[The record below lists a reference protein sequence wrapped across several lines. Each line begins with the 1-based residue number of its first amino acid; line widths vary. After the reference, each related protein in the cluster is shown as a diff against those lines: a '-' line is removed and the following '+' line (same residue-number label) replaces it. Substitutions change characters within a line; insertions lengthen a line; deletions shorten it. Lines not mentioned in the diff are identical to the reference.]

1 FGRVQMALGKL
12 NAVLQEDLQ
21 GLRVVRA
28 FSGEEREQARY
39 QAINHE
45 LRDLNV
51 GAIVAIS
58 NNFPFVNLCANLGT
72 IAVVG
77 FGGLQLFRHHLTLGE
92 LIAFNSYLGFLLMP
106 IMMIGFL
113 AAMIS
118 RAGASALRLFELYDA
133 PLEVSDAPDATSLP
147 PVVGRVELKDVR
159 FRYAGSEREILRG
172 VSFTVEPG
180 QMVAL
185 LGTTGAGK
193 STVINLIPRFY
204 DVTGGS
210 VLVDGH
216 DVRAVTLSS
225 LRSQVGVVLQEALLF
240 SGPVRDNIAYGRPD
254 AGDAEVRAAAEA
266 AQAHEF
272 IASLPQGYDTII
284 GERGIGLSGGQRQ
297 RIAIARVLLTQPRL
311 LILDDSTSAVDAE
324 TEMAI
329 QAALDRLMRDSRC
342 TAFVIAQ
349 RISTVR
355 DADLILVLDD
365 GTIVASGKHDQLLAE
380 SRIYNE
386 ILGSQ
391 ILADKNED
399 AA

>member
-1 FGRVQMALGKL
+1 V
-12 NAVLQEDLQ
+12 
-21 GLRVVRA
+21 
-28 FSGEEREQARY
+28 
-39 QAINHE
+39 
-45 LRDLNV
+45 
-51 GAIVAIS
+51 
-58 NNFPFVNLCANLGT
+58 
-72 IAVVG
+72 
-77 FGGLQLFRHHLTLGE
+77 
-92 LIAFNSYLGFLLMP
+92 
-106 IMMIGFL
+106 
-113 AAMIS
+113 
-118 RAGASALRLFELYDA
+118 FELLDA
-133 PLEVSDAPDATSLP
+133 PLEVTDAPDCKPLP
-147 PVVGRVELKDVR
+147 PVVGAVEFKDVR
-159 FRYAGSEREILRG
+159 FRYAGAEREILRG
-172 VSFTVEPG
+172 VSFAVAPG

-216 DVRAVTLSS
+216 DVRSVSLAS

-240 SGPVRDNIAYGRPD
+240 SGSVRDNIAYGRPD
-254 AGDAEVRAAAEA
+254 ATLDEVRAAAEA
-266 AQAHEF
+266 AQAAEF
-272 IASLPQGYDTII
+272 VATLPHGYDTLI
-284 GERGIGLSGGQRQ
+284 GERGVGLSGGQRQ
-297 RIAIARVLLTQPRL
+297 RIAIARVLLTMPRL

-365 GTIVASGKHDQLLAE
+365 GKIVASGKHDELVAE

-391 ILADKNED
+391 ILPDAKKKED

>member
-1 FGRVQMALGKL
+1 LGRL

-28 FSGEEREQARY
+28 FSGEEREAARY
-39 QAINHE
+39 GAINYE
-45 LRDLNV
+45 LRDLNLQV
-51 GAIVAIS
+51 IRAIAS
-58 NNFPFVNLCANLGT
+58 NFPFVNLCANLGT

-77 FGGLQLFRHHLTLGE
+77 FGGVQVFHHRLTLGE

-106 IMMIGFL
+106 IMTIGFL
-113 AAMIS
+113 AAQIS
-118 RAGASALRLFELYDA
+118 RAGASALRVFELLDATLEVTDA
-133 PLEVSDAPDATSLP
+133 PGATPLP
-147 PVVGRVELKDVR
+147 SVVGRVEFADVR

-180 QMVAL
+180 SMVAL

-216 DVRAVTLSS
+216 DIRKATLSS
-225 LRSQVGVVLQEALLF
+225 LRSQVGIVLQEALLF
-240 SGPVRDNIAYGRPD
+240 SGSVRDNIAYGRPD
-254 AGDAEVRAAAEA
+254 ATLADIRAAAEA

-272 IASLPQGYDTII
+272 VATLPEGYDTII

-297 RIAIARVLLTQPRL
+297 RIAIARVLLTTPRL

-329 QAALDRLMRDSRC
+329 QSALDRLMRDSRC
-342 TAFVIAQ
+342 TSFVIAQ

-355 DADLILVLDD
+355 DADLILVIDD
-365 GTIVASGKHDQLLAE
+365 GKIVAQGKHEELLAE

-391 ILADKNED
+391 ILPDKAED